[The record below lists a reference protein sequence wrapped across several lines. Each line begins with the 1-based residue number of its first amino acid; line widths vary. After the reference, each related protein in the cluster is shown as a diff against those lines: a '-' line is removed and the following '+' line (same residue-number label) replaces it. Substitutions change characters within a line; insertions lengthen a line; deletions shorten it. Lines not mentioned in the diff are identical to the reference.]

1 MSFTRRQLPGAT
13 WEWLIIAILSMPDIC
28 FPAGEQ
34 EFGRLF
40 TTRDERQRL
49 QQFREENPDPAGSGN
64 PGMNESHDTRRIQT
78 GPARRQEGAGK
89 DAPVIT
95 LKGLIYSK
103 DRVGMVWINGQDGD
117 AALDYRRLESGEILD
132 NEVSIRMP
140 VTGKSV
146 QLKPGQSY
154 HLDSGAVTDL
164 EANAP

>member
-1 MSFTRRQLPGAT
+1 MSFTRRQLPEST
-13 WEWLIIAILSMPDIC
+13 WKWLMIAMLSMPDIC
-28 FPAGEQ
+28 FPAGDQ

-49 QQFREENPDPAGSGN
+49 QQLREENRDHAGSGS
-64 PGMNESHDTRRIQT
+64 PEMDGSHNARQIQT
-78 GPARRQEGAGK
+78 GLARRQERTGK
-89 DAPVIT
+89 AAPVIT

-103 DRVGMVWINGQDGD
+103 DRAGTVWINGQDGD

-140 VTGKSV
+140 LTGKSV